1 MGVTKVLMHI
11 YLFIYLLTI
20 LVVGFVVLVY
30 KIMHLK
36 CTLWLYIVWRKIDC
50 DGNHYVP
57 LGKRGEMHNK
67 KGLLKLSKC
76 QCGVYLRECAF
87 MCTGC

>member
-1 MGVTKVLMHI
+1 MGGCHQSTNAHV
-11 YLFIYLLTI
+11 YLFIYSLTI

-36 CTLWLYIVWRKIDC
+36 CTLWFLRFFFVFVWIKIDC

-57 LGKRGEMHNK
+57 SGKKGEMHNK

-76 QCGVYLRECAF
+76 
-87 MCTGC
+87 